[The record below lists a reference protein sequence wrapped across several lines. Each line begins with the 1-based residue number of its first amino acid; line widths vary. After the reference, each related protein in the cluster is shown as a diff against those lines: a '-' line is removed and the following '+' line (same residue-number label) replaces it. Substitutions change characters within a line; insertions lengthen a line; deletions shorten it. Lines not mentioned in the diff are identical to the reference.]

1 MSLQV
6 ISIPPASGQ
15 TAQAAIVLLHGWGA
29 NAADL
34 APLAEF
40 LNLPDYQFYVPNAP
54 WPHPQVAGGL
64 MWYDLWQNQQG
75 LPDSRQHLLAWL
87 AALPS
92 LSGLPLEQT
101 VLAGFSQGGA
111 MTLDVGLELPLAG
124 LISWSGYLHA
134 PVIPQSG
141 SAVLEGSINLSSPPV
156 LMVHGRQDAVVPLAL
171 AQQAQA
177 SLVAAGVSVQYHQL
191 EMGHEILPEVLSL
204 SRQFIQSVLAH

>member
-6 ISIPPASGQ
+6 ISIPPASGHA
-15 TAQAAIVLLHGWGA
+15 AQAVIVILHGWGA

-40 LNLPDYQFYVPNAP
+40 LNLPDYQFYLPNAP

-75 LPDSRQHLLAWL
+75 LPESRHHLKTWL
-87 AALPS
+87 TDLPS
-92 LSGLPLEQT
+92 LTGLPLKQT

-111 MTLDVGLELPLAG
+111 MTLDVGLNLPLAG

-134 PVIPQSG
+134 PVFG
-141 SAVLEGSINLSSPPV
+141 SAVSEGIANSAYPPV

-171 AQQAQA
+171 AHQAQA
-177 SLVAAGVSVQYHQL
+177 SLNLAGVSVQYH
-191 EMGHEILPEVLSL
+191 EFEIGHEILPDVLSL
-204 SRQFIQSVLAH
+204 SREFIQTVLGR

>member
-1 MSLQV
+1 MSFQV
-6 ISIPPASGQ
+6 ITIPPASGQ

-54 WPHPQVAGGL
+54 WPHPQVMGGL

-75 LPDSRQHLLAWL
+75 LLESRQHLKTWL
-87 AALPS
+87 TALPR
-92 LSGLPLEQT
+92 LSKLPLERT

-124 LISWSGYLHA
+124 LISWSGYLHSPA
-134 PVIPQSG
+134 G
-141 SAVLEGSINLSSPPV
+141 SAVSSEESTNLSSPPV

-177 SLVAAGVSVQYHQL
+177 SLIAAGVSVQYHEL
-191 EMGHEILPEVLSL
+191 EMGHEILPEVLTL
-204 SRQFIQSVLAH
+204 SREFIQNVLG